1 MRPSTAAWNTFNSIP
16 FFFTSDVRIKYLNSS
31 SYINIA
37 FIIYSFQSISVH
49 VIYVTT
55 HPKQMKELSENR
67 VEYLRS
73 ALFFQSRLQ
82 DYILKYPILHMSHEW
97 NIC

>member
-16 FFFTSDVRIKYLNSS
+16 LFFTSDIRIKYSYIS

-37 FIIYSFQSISVH
+37 FIIYSFQSISVL

-67 VEYLRS
+67 VRCLRS
-73 ALFFQSRLQ
+73 ALLFQSLFA
-82 DYILKYPILHMSHEW
+82 E
-97 NIC
+97 